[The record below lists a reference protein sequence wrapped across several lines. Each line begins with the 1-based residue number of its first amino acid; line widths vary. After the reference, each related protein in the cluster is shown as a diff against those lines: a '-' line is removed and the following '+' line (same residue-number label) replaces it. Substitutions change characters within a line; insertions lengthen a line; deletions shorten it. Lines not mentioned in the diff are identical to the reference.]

1 LCGSFE
7 GAKMAVA
14 SVPVALLSRA
24 LDQVGVLIAGIR
36 DDQKALP
43 TPCRSWDVAAL
54 IAHLVNDTAQFVA
67 RAAGE
72 TPDWTASATDVGADP
87 HAAFQ
92 RGAAALLDAWR
103 RAGDLTGIIQ
113 LPGMGEMPARF
124 PVDQQITEFAL
135 HAWDLARA
143 TGGPPASTQRSDG
156 PRWIGRAAQCG
167 QSRGDEAD
175 GKAFGPEVEVPANAP
190 ICDRLAVFFGRQPG

>member
-113 LPGMGEMPARF
+113 IPGMGEMPARF

-143 TGGPPASTQRSDG
+143 TGRTSGLDPE
-156 PRWIGRAAQCG
+156 IGRAALDWARG
-167 QSRGDEAD
+167 AMRPESR
-175 GKAFGPEVEVPANAP
+175 
-190 ICDRLAVFFGRQPG
+190 R